1 MEEKFKFWKANTKR
15 NASSISKIK
24 VNLKYPPGIGE
35 YSDFK
40 VRSKINEILNFVSD
54 YNKKSKSTAAK
65 LIKEVHS
72 KNAKESIILLL
83 REDLQYHKK
92 INKSYLLY
100 KQYATDILNYYK
112 QNYEEITKYK
122 MDLRTDLQ
130 DFITVVERFED
141 QIKQYNKERE
151 MMIKTNNDII
161 KYKNQE
167 KEKLNA
173 RINVLNNDLEKQKIK
188 LDSINETFNDYQTQN
203 ENYIEKLNKS
213 ELNFLEQFEDLESKY
228 KRLKAQYEMYFNM
241 EMKRRKNE
249 LDLRD
254 DNLCREEKDM
264 ADLKLQ
270 DKIVH
275 NNFLKEMVEEIKS
288 QIKEI
293 EDMNKRSEEEEQMIR
308 FLGKAFYNKVKQRR
322 EEKAKNINIENTKES
337 LYENKNRSNTC
348 LKTDKSGEN
357 IKNKRSNK
365 LMKKRPGLNL
375 FISKSQNFFKN
386 KNRHNILNTFSSIGN
401 NVNKYGNNLKDTYLT
416 TTKNQIKST
425 TTGSNQ

>member
-322 EEKAKNINIENTKES
+322 EEKANNTNIENTKES

-365 LMKKRPGLNL
+365 LMKKKPGLNL

-401 NVNKYGNNLKDTYLT
+401 NVNKYGSNLKDTYLT

>member
-151 MMIKTNNDII
+151 IMIKTNNDII

-173 RINVLNNDLEKQKIK
+173 RINILNNDLEKQKIK

-365 LMKKRPGLNL
+365 LMKKKPGLNL

>member
-100 KQYATDILNYYK
+100 NQYATDILNYYK

-322 EEKAKNINIENTKES
+322 EEKANNTNTENIKES

-365 LMKKRPGLNL
+365 LMKKKPGLNL

-401 NVNKYGNNLKDTYLT
+401 NVNKYGNNLKDTYIT

>member
-322 EEKAKNINIENTKES
+322 EEKANNTNIENTKES

-365 LMKKRPGLNL
+365 LMKKKPGLNL

-386 KNRHNILNTFSSIGN
+386 KNRHNILNTFSSIRN

>member
-112 QNYEEITKYK
+112 QNFEEITKYK

-203 ENYIEKLNKS
+203 ENYIDKLNKS

-322 EEKAKNINIENTKES
+322 EEKANNTNIENTKES

-365 LMKKRPGLNL
+365 LMKKKPGLNL

>member
-173 RINVLNNDLEKQKIK
+173 RINILNNDLEKQKIK

-228 KRLKAQYEMYFNM
+228 KRLKTQYEMYFNM

-322 EEKAKNINIENTKES
+322 EEKANNTNIENTKES

-365 LMKKRPGLNL
+365 LMKKKPGLNL

>member
-1 MEEKFKFWKANTKR
+1 MINKRKAKKILIKSNTLR
-15 NASSISKIK
+15 IASSISKIK
-24 VNLKYPPGIGE
+24 VRYNYPPSIGDYKE
-35 YSDFK
+35 PFNENK
-40 VRSKINEILNFVSD
+40 MRLKINEILKSFSS
-54 YNKKSKSTAAK
+54 YNDKSKLTAAK
-65 LIKEVHS
+65 LIKEENL
-72 KNAKESIILLL
+72 KNAKENIIISL
-83 REDLQYHKK
+83 REDLKYHKK
-92 INKSYLLY
+92 VNRDYLLY

-322 EEKAKNINIENTKES
+322 EEKANNTNIENTKES

-365 LMKKRPGLNL
+365 LMKKKPGLNL

-401 NVNKYGNNLKDTYLT
+401 NVNKYGNNLIFYFI
-416 TTKNQIKST
+416 IKI
-425 TTGSNQ
+425 NLLN

>member
-173 RINVLNNDLEKQKIK
+173 RINILNNDLEKQKIK

-322 EEKAKNINIENTKES
+322 EEKANNTNIENTKES

-365 LMKKRPGLNL
+365 LMKKKPGLNL

-425 TTGSNQ
+425 TTSNQ

>member
-203 ENYIEKLNKS
+203 ENYIDKLNKS

-322 EEKAKNINIENTKES
+322 EEKANNTNIENTKVS
-337 LYENKNRSNTC
+337 LCENKNRSNTC

-365 LMKKRPGLNL
+365 LMKKKPGLNL

-401 NVNKYGNNLKDTYLT
+401 NVNKYGNNLKDTYIT

>member
-112 QNYEEITKYK
+112 QNFEEITKYK

-173 RINVLNNDLEKQKIK
+173 RINILNNDLEKQKIK

-322 EEKAKNINIENTKES
+322 EEKANNTNIENTKES

-365 LMKKRPGLNL
+365 LMKKKPGLNL

>member
-130 DFITVVERFED
+130 DFIRVVERFED

-322 EEKAKNINIENTKES
+322 EEKANNTNIENTKES

-365 LMKKRPGLNL
+365 LMKKKPGLNL

>member
-203 ENYIEKLNKS
+203 ENYIDKLNKS

-322 EEKAKNINIENTKES
+322 EEKANNTNIENTKES

-365 LMKKRPGLNL
+365 LMKKKPGLNL

-401 NVNKYGNNLKDTYLT
+401 NVNKYGNNLKDTYIT

>member
-72 KNAKESIILLL
+72 KNAKENIILLL

-203 ENYIEKLNKS
+203 ENYIDKLNKS

-322 EEKAKNINIENTKES
+322 EEKANNTNIENTKES

-365 LMKKRPGLNL
+365 LMKKKPGLNL

>member
-1 MEEKFKFWKANTKR
+1 
-15 NASSISKIK
+15 
-24 VNLKYPPGIGE
+24 
-35 YSDFK
+35 
-40 VRSKINEILNFVSD
+40 
-54 YNKKSKSTAAK
+54 
-65 LIKEVHS
+65 
-72 KNAKESIILLL
+72 
-83 REDLQYHKK
+83 
-92 INKSYLLY
+92 
-100 KQYATDILNYYK
+100 
-112 QNYEEITKYK
+112 

-322 EEKAKNINIENTKES
+322 EEKANNTNIENTKES

-365 LMKKRPGLNL
+365 LMKKKPGLNL

-386 KNRHNILNTFSSIGN
+386 KNRHNILNTFSSIRN

>member
-203 ENYIEKLNKS
+203 ENYIDKLNKS

-322 EEKAKNINIENTKES
+322 EEKANNTNIENTKAS

-365 LMKKRPGLNL
+365 LMKKKPGLNL

-425 TTGSNQ
+425 TTSNQ

>member
-65 LIKEVHS
+65 LIKEVNS

-203 ENYIEKLNKS
+203 ENYIDKLNKS

-322 EEKAKNINIENTKES
+322 EEKANNTNIENTKES

-365 LMKKRPGLNL
+365 LMKKKPGLNL

>member
-1 MEEKFKFWKANTKR
+1 
-15 NASSISKIK
+15 
-24 VNLKYPPGIGE
+24 
-35 YSDFK
+35 
-40 VRSKINEILNFVSD
+40 
-54 YNKKSKSTAAK
+54 
-65 LIKEVHS
+65 
-72 KNAKESIILLL
+72 
-83 REDLQYHKK
+83 
-92 INKSYLLY
+92 
-100 KQYATDILNYYK
+100 
-112 QNYEEITKYK
+112 

-322 EEKAKNINIENTKES
+322 EEKANNTNIENTKES
-337 LYENKNRSNTC
+337 LYENRGGSNTC

-365 LMKKRPGLNL
+365 LMKKKPGL
-375 FISKSQNFFKN
+375 
-386 KNRHNILNTFSSIGN
+386 
-401 NVNKYGNNLKDTYLT
+401 
-416 TTKNQIKST
+416 QIMET
-425 TTGSNQ
+425 Q

>member
-293 EDMNKRSEEEEQMIR
+293 EDMNKRNKEKKQIIQ
-308 FLGKAFYNKVKQRR
+308 FLRKAFYNKVKQRR
-322 EEKAKNINIENTKES
+322 EEKTNNTNIENTKES
-337 LYENKNRSNTC
+337 LYGNKNRSNTC

-365 LMKKRPGLNL
+365 LMKKKPGLNL

-401 NVNKYGNNLKDTYLT
+401 NVNKYGNNLKDTYIT

>member
-322 EEKAKNINIENTKES
+322 EEKANNTNIENTKES

-365 LMKKRPGLNL
+365 LMKKKPGLNL

-401 NVNKYGNNLKDTYLT
+401 NVNKYGNNLKDTYIT